1 MSESADAGY
10 LVVDVGGTKTLVALA
25 RRQAGT
31 WVFSHRQRYPSSN
44 FTDLPSLLH
53 HWLGQHRLTAR
64 QLRAGA
70 LAIAGP
76 VWGRGT
82 TARSRATNL
91 DWPDIH
97 ATALTEELGFPVC
110 LLNDFQA
117 IGASLASLGP
127 EDTLTLQTGQRQ
139 PDGLRL
145 VVGIGT
151 GLGTCLIGP
160 PPEQP
165 IFAGEG
171 GHAILAP
178 ADQHQ
183 AALAA
188 WISTRQQG
196 PCRREDLLSGGGI
209 AHLAAYH
216 LHHQPDATDLTQALH
231 SLPAGAAIQ
240 GLAEQGHPLALQ
252 IVTDFVQIFAGQ
264 LADMALTALPYGG
277 IYLAGGVIQHW
288 QAFFQHATFTQAFAN
303 RPPMQDVLADLPI
316 ELIVHPEPGLLGA
329 AVAAVAAEQAIQAI
343 VETNGND
350 KPHYLETS

>member
-25 RRQAGT
+25 RRQAGA
-31 WVFSHRQRYPSSN
+31 WVFSHRQRYPSTN
-44 FTDLPSLLH
+44 FAHLTGLLH
-53 HWLGQHRLTAR
+53 HWLGQHRLSAR

-97 ATALTEELGFPVC
+97 AAELTEELGFPVG

-127 EDTLTLQTGQRQ
+127 DDTLTLQAGQRQ

-145 VVGIGT
+145 VVGVGT
-151 GLGTCLIGP
+151 GLGTCLVGP
-160 PPEQP
+160 PPEQA

-178 ADQHQ
+178 ADAQQ

-188 WISTRQQG
+188 WLSALQQT

-216 LHHQPDATDLTQALH
+216 LQQQPDATDLAEALRTMT
-231 SLPAGAAIQ
+231 AGAA
-240 GLAEQGHPLALQ
+240 
-252 IVTDFVQIFAGQ
+252 F
-264 LADMALTALPYGG
+264 
-277 IYLAGGVIQHW
+277 
-288 QAFFQHATFTQAFAN
+288 
-303 RPPMQDVLADLPI
+303 
-316 ELIVHPEPGLLGA
+316 
-329 AVAAVAAEQAIQAI
+329 
-343 VETNGND
+343 
-350 KPHYLETS
+350 